1 MVAVNYTSMRNNF
14 KSYCDKA
21 TDEGETIV
29 VTRKQ
34 DKNVVLLS
42 LDRYN
47 EMEKEIEN
55 AQYLEKID
63 KSFEQLQAGNGKKH
77 DLIED

>member
-1 MVAVNYTSMRNNF
+1 MRNNF

-34 DKNVVLLS
+34 DKNVVILS

-55 AQYLEKID
+55 AKYLERLD
-63 KSFEQLQAGNGKKH
+63 KSFEQLQAGKGKRH
-77 DLIED
+77 RTQWQQ

>member
-29 VTRKQ
+29 ITRKQ
-34 DKNVVLLS
+34 EKNVVLLS

-55 AQYLEKID
+55 AQYLEKLD
-63 KSFEQLQAGNGKKH
+63 KSFEQLQAGKGKKH

>member
-55 AQYLEKID
+55 AQYLEKLD